1 MKRIW
6 IVLGLM
12 SVAFAFIFLF
22 AQKQDDKL
30 IRKFLMEVPEVS
42 NVEASECWNEE
53 LFKLLEQKNYIVVD
67 VIGTL
72 DSDIQSRI
80 LEHLRNPI
88 HDGIDVEKIYHDIK
102 ASRPQA
108 TSVIN
113 AVFDALQ
120 NSVITSDLEGET
132 YGNYWVVYDVVPND
146 MVART
151 LEVAPGEMITV
162 MNNSIHYRVFYKGRF
177 IAGPCIQST
186 SFEGIQDPEI
196 YILAPTDKVWFSVE
210 GDKLVASTGMY
221 MYDTDCGYQT
231 EMLIDSLGN
240 ISLHYVVSEDLMG
253 FQDCFNEIRDTVS
266 LDYLAEH
273 AVLMDFYKE
282 PSSSPEDYAYLFV
295 YCLDNKDEC
304 SSEAVSYGLYEVF
317 ARYPAKFR
325 ELDQF
330 LKQLPVEIEKD
341 IKIRLMGRIAFEAS
355 IRDEDQKR
363 PSVDEF
369 MSQFPYFNDPDC
381 RDRYCDPTFY

>member
-6 IVLGLM
+6 IVLVMM
-12 SVAFAFIFLF
+12 SVAVANAF
-22 AQKQDDKL
+22 AQEQDENL

-120 NSVITSDLEGET
+120 NSVITLDLEGET

-151 LEVAPGEMITV
+151 LR
-162 MNNSIHYRVFYKGRF
+162 RVVGNLKFFSGFFASSRYSVSRCF
-177 IAGPCIQST
+177 ILCLSVPLF
-186 SFEGIQDPEI
+186 FELLPLLYNPSLLLYPELEADI
-196 YILAPTDKVWFSVE
+196 CGLTAKSA
-210 GDKLVASTGMY
+210 AS
-221 MYDTDCGYQT
+221 
-231 EMLIDSLGN
+231 
-240 ISLHYVVSEDLMG
+240 
-253 FQDCFNEIRDTVS
+253 
-266 LDYLAEH
+266 YLS
-273 AVLMDFYKE
+273 K
-282 PSSSPEDYAYLFV
+282 SSP
-295 YCLDNKDEC
+295 
-304 SSEAVSYGLYEVF
+304 VF
-317 ARYPAKFR
+317 
-325 ELDQF
+325 
-330 LKQLPVEIEKD
+330 
-341 IKIRLMGRIAFEAS
+341 G
-355 IRDEDQKR
+355 
-363 PSVDEF
+363 
-369 MSQFPYFNDPDC
+369 
-381 RDRYCDPTFY
+381 

>member
-88 HDGIDVEKIYHDIK
+88 YDGIDLEKIYHDIK

-120 NSVITSDLEGET
+120 NSVIPMDLEGET
-132 YGNYWVVYDVVPND
+132 YG
-146 MVART
+146 
-151 LEVAPGEMITV
+151 
-162 MNNSIHYRVFYKGRF
+162 
-177 IAGPCIQST
+177 
-186 SFEGIQDPEI
+186 
-196 YILAPTDKVWFSVE
+196 
-210 GDKLVASTGMY
+210 GD
-221 MYDTDCGYQT
+221 YQ
-231 EMLIDSLGN
+231 
-240 ISLHYVVSEDLMG
+240 
-253 FQDCFNEIRDTVS
+253 R
-266 LDYLAEH
+266 
-273 AVLMDFYKE
+273 
-282 PSSSPEDYAYLFV
+282 
-295 YCLDNKDEC
+295 
-304 SSEAVSYGLYEVF
+304 
-317 ARYPAKFR
+317 
-325 ELDQF
+325 
-330 LKQLPVEIEKD
+330 
-341 IKIRLMGRIAFEAS
+341 
-355 IRDEDQKR
+355 
-363 PSVDEF
+363 
-369 MSQFPYFNDPDC
+369 
-381 RDRYCDPTFY
+381 

>member
-6 IVLGLM
+6 IVLALM

-42 NVEASECWNEE
+42 TVEASECWNEE
-53 LFKLLEQKNYIVVD
+53 LFKLLEQKNYSVVD

-88 HDGIDVEKIYHDIK
+88 HDGIDLEKIYHDIK

-132 YGNYWVVYDVVPND
+132 YGNYRVVYDVVPND
-146 MVART
+146 MVAGT
-151 LEVAPGEMITV
+151 LEVAPGEIITV

-177 IAGPCIQST
+177 IAGQCIQST
-186 SFEGIQDPEI
+186 SFEGIQNPEI

-295 YCLDNKDEC
+295 YCLDNTDEC
-304 SSEAVSYGLYEVF
+304 SSEAVAYGLYEMF

-341 IKIRLMGRIAFEAS
+341 IKIRLMDDIAFEAT
-355 IRDEDQKR
+355 IRDEGQKR

-381 RDRYCDPTFY
+381 RDRYCDPIFY

>member
-1 MKRIW
+1 
-6 IVLGLM
+6 
-12 SVAFAFIFLF
+12 
-22 AQKQDDKL
+22 
-30 IRKFLMEVPEVS
+30 MEVPEIS

-113 AVFDALQ
+113 AVFDAMQ
-120 NSVITSDLEGET
+120 NSVITMDLEGET

-146 MVART
+146 MVARI
-151 LEVAPGEMITV
+151 LEVAPGEIITV

-186 SFEGIQDPEI
+186 SFEGIQNPEI

-273 AVLMDFYKE
+273 TVLMDFYKE

-295 YCLDNKDEC
+295 YCLDNTDEC
-304 SSEAVSYGLYEVF
+304 SSETVAYGLYEVF

-330 LKQLPVEIEKD
+330 RKQLPVEIEKD
-341 IKIRLMGRIAFEAS
+341 IKIRLMDRIAFEAT
-355 IRDEDQKR
+355 IRDEGQKR